1 MAKSYIKNLTYL
13 SFNIRDKKYLSVTYD
28 RNGEFNDYTIE
39 VDKKF
44 SNEKEVRK
52 FINKQIK

>member
-1 MAKSYIKNLTYL
+1 MAKSYIKNLKYL
-13 SFNIRDKKYLSVTYD
+13 SFRVIDKKYLSVKYD

-39 VDKKF
+39 VDKTF

-52 FINKQIK
+52 FINKQSK

>member
-13 SFNIRDKKYLSVTYD
+13 SFNIRNKKYLSVTYD

-52 FINKQIK
+52 FINKQ